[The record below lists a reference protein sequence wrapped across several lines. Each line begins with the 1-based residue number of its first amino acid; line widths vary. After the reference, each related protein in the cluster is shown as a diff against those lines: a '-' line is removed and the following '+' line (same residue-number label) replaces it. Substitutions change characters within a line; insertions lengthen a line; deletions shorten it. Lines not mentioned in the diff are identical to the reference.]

1 METIIIKTDKEKRL
15 KITEFLNA
23 LQVSFTVSKKDEK
36 PYNPE
41 FVERILKSR
50 EQHKQGKGRV
60 VSIDD
65 LWK

>member
-41 FVERILKSR
+41 FVKKILERSESSRSAKSPDF
-50 EQHKQGKGRV
+50 V
-60 VSIDD
+60 A
-65 LWK
+65 